1 MPARRL
7 VTPLAL
13 LAHLLAAVPA
23 FGQDRLVIAPTTVDD
38 LKPVFAT
45 VDSVRTVEARTRIA
59 GTLDRLA
66 IREGDAVAAGQV
78 VALVTDP
85 KLGLQR
91 AALEARLDALAAQRR
106 QAQLELERTRQ
117 LRLTGAATQA
127 RLDEAETVVQVI
139 DAQAAAVRAERAV
152 VDQQAREGEVLAP
165 QPGRVLA
172 VHAVTGAVV
181 MPGEPIA
188 TIATDRYVL
197 RLRIPE
203 RHARLLRAGDPVRV
217 GARGLA
223 PKEGA
228 TLGEGRIVLVYPRL
242 EAGQVVADADVA
254 GLGDFFVGERVEVT
268 IVGDRRDTILIPELF
283 HIRGAGVD
291 LVRLENGAMV
301 PVQTGPA
308 HARAGVVMREI
319 LSGLRAGDV
328 VVRP

>member
-7 VTPLAL
+7 PIALGFLAL
-13 LAHLLAAVPA
+13 ATLPALA
-23 FGQDRLVIAPTTVDD
+23 QDRLVVAPTVVED

-45 VDSVRTVEARTRIA
+45 VESVRTVEARTRIA

-66 IREGDAVAAGQV
+66 IREGDAVTAGQV
-78 VALVTDP
+78 VALVADP

-91 AALEARLDALAAQRR
+91 AALDARLDALAAQRR

-127 RLDEAETVVQVI
+127 RLDEAETAVQVI

-152 VDQQAREGEVLAP
+152 IDQQAREGEVLAP
-165 QPGRVLA
+165 QAGRVLA
-172 VHAVTGAVV
+172 VHAVAGAVV

-203 RHARLLRAGDPVRV
+203 RHARFLRAGDPVRV

-223 PKEGA
+223 PKDGA
-228 TLGEGRIVLVYPRL
+228 ALGEGRIVLVYPRL
-242 EAGQVVADADVA
+242 EAGQVVADAEVA
-254 GLGDFFVGERVEVT
+254 GLGDFFVGERVEVA
-268 IVGDRRDTILIPELF
+268 IVGDRRETILIPEAFL
-283 HIRGAGVD
+283 IRGAGVD
-291 LVRLENGAMV
+291 LVRLENGATV